1 MTPTLCLARE
11 DLDGIRKRQ
20 ERLKASMQ
28 AHHVRHPADL
38 PVQEILAHRAARLQ
52 GAL

>member
-1 MTPTLCLARE
+1 VTPTLCLPRE

-20 ERLKASMQ
+20 ERLKDSMQ

-38 PVQEILAHRAARLQ
+38 PVREILAHRAARLK
-52 GAL
+52 GAI